1 MKMKTLALVT
11 SLVACSAVNAQWDS
25 VVGGTSIIEGY
36 DRYWVSVR
44 RGGTVYLVDADTG
57 DVKGTL
63 YTSNFS
69 PAIAPDLKNGKIYSY
84 GAFYTRTE
92 YGDRTDLVL
101 EFDASTT
108 EPIGEVEIPAR
119 SAGIGHPGMIGLI
132 NDKFIGVWNITPAT
146 TVSLVDTETDAFV
159 SEVALPSCSGI
170 NPIAQGWLSM
180 CGDGTAQYVELNMAG
195 QETRRVTSDPFFDV
209 FEDPVF
215 DYAVPSNDGW
225 MFMSFEGLLRKVTF
239 DGAAVNVT
247 EPFDI
252 NPETN
257 GTKDINGVERM
268 NDDDWRIVGSQPF
281 TFHDDESILV
291 TIMHEGG
298 GQEVFED
305 PGTEIWGFNM
315 KTGNRGYRI
324 ELEDGAT
331 ARSVL
336 MTPGEDPLL
345 LVSTDKGLQV
355 RDPRSGRLL
364 RTVEMLEGGTL
375 QSLYE
380 GM

>member
-1 MKMKTLALVT
+1 
-11 SLVACSAVNAQWDS
+11 
-25 VVGGTSIIEGY
+25 
-36 DRYWVSVR
+36 
-44 RGGTVYLVDADTG
+44 
-57 DVKGTL
+57 
-63 YTSNFS
+63 
-69 PAIAPDLKNGKIYSY
+69 
-84 GAFYTRTE
+84 
-92 YGDRTDLVL
+92 
-101 EFDASTT
+101 
-108 EPIGEVEIPAR
+108 
-119 SAGIGHPGMIGLI
+119 
-132 NDKFIGVWNITPAT
+132 
-146 TVSLVDTETDAFV
+146 
-159 SEVALPSCSGI
+159 
-170 NPIAQGWLSM
+170 
-180 CGDGTAQYVELNMAG
+180 
-195 QETRRVTSDPFFDV
+195 
-209 FEDPVF
+209 
-215 DYAVPSNDGW
+215 
-225 MFMSFEGLLRKVTF
+225 MSFEGLLRKVTF

-291 TIMHEGG
+291 TIMHKGG

-324 ELEDGAT
+324 ELEDGAS